1 MSSCLQRGSS
11 LIRFLSANDR
21 LVLRVVYRSLLRW
34 TRQPLVADGRFAPE
48 PPIEPS
54 GRVEA
59 LLERV
64 ARGGGLGFPVSA
76 GRASV
81 NNCPRERRTRVWI

>member
-1 MSSCLQRGSS
+1 M
-11 LIRFLSANDR
+11 
-21 LVLRVVYRSLLRW
+21 
-34 TRQPLVADGRFAPE
+34 VADGRFAPE

-76 GRASV
+76 GRAAV
-81 NNCPRERRTRVWI
+81 NNCPRERRTRVC

>member
-1 MSSCLQRGSS
+1 M
-11 LIRFLSANDR
+11 
-21 LVLRVVYRSLLRW
+21 
-34 TRQPLVADGRFAPE
+34 VADGRFAPE

-81 NNCPRERRTRVWI
+81 NNCPRERRTRVYRSVLVARSVVVFWSF